1 MSMEI
6 YTKQG
11 ENLKVSTNI
20 VQITSVEEIK
30 REITNLLE
38 QKERFLEELDNQIA
52 IYERRLQGASDVGID
67 LKD

>member
-1 MSMEI
+1 MEI
-6 YTKQG
+6 FTKEG
-11 ENLKVSTNI
+11 ENLKISTEM

-67 LKD
+67 LKN

>member
-1 MSMEI
+1 MEI
-6 YTKQG
+6 FTKEG
-11 ENLKVSTNI
+11 ENLKISTEM
-20 VQITSVEEIK
+20 VQLISVEEIK